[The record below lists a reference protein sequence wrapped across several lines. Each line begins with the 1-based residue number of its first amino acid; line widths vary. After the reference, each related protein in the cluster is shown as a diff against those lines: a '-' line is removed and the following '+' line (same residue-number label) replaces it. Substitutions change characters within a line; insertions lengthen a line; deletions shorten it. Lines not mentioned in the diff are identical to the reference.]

1 MPVNLT
7 SKTLGIGSVAMRGG
21 SMVLEKVIRLIVLWR
36 FLGRHGQAAT
46 LLEIELQLRLRKTE
60 NVEVHTSLLV
70 Y

>member
-1 MPVNLT
+1 
-7 SKTLGIGSVAMRGG
+7 
-21 SMVLEKVIRLIVLWR
+21 MVLEKVIRLIVLGR
-36 FLGRHGQAAT
+36 FLGRHGQAAN